1 MDIALTQW
9 INGFAGHSP
18 ALDRAMIAVSQF
30 GVPLIVAFVVLQ
42 WWSKTD
48 RAHMRHAAISAG
60 LAFLLGLAANQVILL
75 FVHRMR
81 PYDAGVSQLLI
92 EKSAD
97 WSFPSDHA
105 TASVAVAV
113 ALLLQRL
120 PLRAAVAVLA
130 ALLICLSRVYIGIH
144 YAFDVLGGAAV
155 GAVVAVVVARLYR
168 EGNWLDRMAVRIF

>member
-1 MDIALTQW
+1 MDIALTQL
-9 INGFAGHSP
+9 INGFAGQSP
-18 ALDRAMIAVSQF
+18 TLDRAMIAISQF
-30 GVPLIVAFVVLQ
+30 GVPLIVAFVALQ

-48 RAHMRHAAISAG
+48 RAHVRHAAISAG
-60 LAFLLGLAANQVILL
+60 LAFLLGLAANQMILL

-81 PYDAGVSQLLI
+81 PYDAGISQLLI

-105 TASVAVAV
+105 TAAVAVAV

-120 PLRAAVAVLA
+120 PLRAALAVLA
-130 ALLICLSRVYIGIH
+130 ALLICVSRVYIGIH

-155 GAVVAVVVARLYR
+155 GAVAAVAVAKLYR
-168 EGNWLDRMAVRIF
+168 EGNWLDRIAVRIF